1 MVGLLRP
8 RDGELVARARSGSR
22 DAIELLARRHL
33 TGAWR
38 AAFAVSGSREVAE
51 DCAQDAFL
59 DALHAL
65 ERFDQSRPFG
75 PWIAKMAVNR
85 ALQVH
90 RRSSRVEVLNEAD
103 LPDESAA
110 DELISALG
118 DDDLARRLAELPAAQ
133 RAVLVLRYWVGLSPP
148 EIADTLE
155 VPVGT
160 VHSREK
166 RALDTLRGQIG
177 TTP

>member
-22 DAIELLARRHL
+22 DAIETLARRHL
-33 TGAWR
+33 TRAWR

-51 DCAQDAFL
+51 DCAQDAFI
-59 DALHAL
+59 DALGAL
-65 ERFDQSRPFG
+65 DRFDQSREFG

-90 RRSSRVEVLNEAD
+90 RRDARL
-103 LPDESAA
+103 ESLEDGDTTDGTTAE
-110 DELISALG
+110 ELIAVLG
-118 DDDLARRLAELPAAQ
+118 DDDLSRRLAELPPGQ
-133 RAVLVLRYWVGLSPP
+133 RAVLVLRYWIDLSPS
-148 EIADTLE
+148 EIADALDI
-155 VPVGT
+155 PVGT

-177 TTP
+177 TTT